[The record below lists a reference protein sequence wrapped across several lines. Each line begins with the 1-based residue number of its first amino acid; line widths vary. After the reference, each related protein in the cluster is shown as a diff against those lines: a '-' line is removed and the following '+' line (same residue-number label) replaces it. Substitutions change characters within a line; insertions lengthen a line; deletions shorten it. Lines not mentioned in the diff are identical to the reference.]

1 MSKRIL
7 VLGSSNVDFILKI
20 ARFHNPGETILG
32 EDLETGFGGKGANQ
46 AMACRRLGALVNFIT
61 KLGDDPY
68 GKSYYQYLIQNGFN
82 REFLLIDKKTP
93 TGIAIIEI
101 TPKGENRIVV
111 SPGANGNLLPK
122 DLNKVSMAW
131 QEIGVFVAQLETPLD
146 TIKKALETAKRNG
159 AVTLLNPAPPR
170 PLSSE
175 ILSLVD
181 FLVPNETEAQILT
194 GYKIKKDED
203 FPKIASRL
211 VGLGP
216 KNVVITLGEK
226 GAFFKNKEQEIW
238 TKAFKVKPVDSTAAG
253 DAFIGALAL
262 GITEGKPIF
271 DILKFANAAGALA
284 TTKLGAQ
291 PSLPSRRE
299 VEELLGKR

>member
-1 MSKRIL
+1 MPKRIL

-32 EDLETGFGGKGANQ
+32 EDLETTFGGKGANQ

-122 DLNKVSMAW
+122 DLNKVSMA
-131 QEIGVFVAQLETPLD
+131 
-146 TIKKALETAKRNG
+146 
-159 AVTLLNPAPPR
+159 
-170 PLSSE
+170 
-175 ILSLVD
+175 
-181 FLVPNETEAQILT
+181 
-194 GYKIKKDED
+194 
-203 FPKIASRL
+203 
-211 VGLGP
+211 
-216 KNVVITLGEK
+216 
-226 GAFFKNKEQEIW
+226 
-238 TKAFKVKPVDSTAAG
+238 
-253 DAFIGALAL
+253 
-262 GITEGKPIF
+262 
-271 DILKFANAAGALA
+271 
-284 TTKLGAQ
+284 
-291 PSLPSRRE
+291 
-299 VEELLGKR
+299 